1 VEIRVGGA
9 DLNPY
14 LAFSAIIAAGIAGI
28 EEGGKKFAF

>member
-14 LAFSAIIAAGIAGI
+14 LAFAAIIAAGIAGI
-28 EEGGKKFAF
+28 EEGGPNVI